1 MKNKRAFTLIELI
14 VVLVILA
21 IIALIVTPLVLNII
35 DKVTDSANKRSID
48 AYGKAIELA
57 MQSYKLEHGKFTYDI
72 NELNIEYSGN
82 KVECDEITLN
92 ENGSVFITK
101 CKIDGEYVEDEKTSD
116 GYYQYGGVI
125 FDYAI
130 GDIVTYNNMK
140 YYVISNSN
148 PSIDYVTLLK
158 AEPLTVDEVNTYG
171 VGHVNMYVTYNTSSS
186 YYQKVY
192 NQNGYGGMAYYSSAT
207 CGYPT
212 AGSSSGYTTTGCTIE
227 YAQSEIKY
235 VVDSWA
241 SDKLKSADLKE
252 DSLGYKARLITF
264 EELTTNLG
272 YDKNAGGCI
281 QPSTNG
287 DTTPE
292 WVYNSKY
299 YYWTI
304 SPYQDSSV
312 SVWIVGSS
320 GSLGSYG
327 INVSSSNGAVRPV
340 INLRKS
346 AIE

>member
-1 MKNKRAFTLIELI
+1 MKKIKKRGFTLIELI

-35 DKVTDSANKRSID
+35 DKAKDSANKRSID

-57 MQSYKLEHGKFTYDI
+57 MQSYKLEHGKFTYDV
-72 NELNIEYSGN
+72 NDLNIEYSGN

-101 CKIDGEYVEDEKTSD
+101 CKIDGEYIEDEKTDD
-116 GYYQYGGVI
+116 GYYQYGDVI

-130 GDIVTYNNMK
+130 GDIITYNNIK
-140 YYVISNSN
+140 FYVISNSN

-171 VGHVNMYVTYNTSSS
+171 VGHVNRYTSSS
-186 YYQKVY
+186 VGTAY
-192 NQNGYGGMAYYSSAT
+192 NYNGYGSMAYYSSTT
-207 CGYPT
+207 CGWVN
-212 AGSSSGYTTTGCTIE
+212 SSWVETGCTKE

-235 VVDSWA
+235 VVDNWA
-241 SDKLKSADLKE
+241 SDKFQASDLKE
-252 DSLGYKARLITF
+252 DNLGYKARLITF

-272 YDKNAGGCI
+272 YDKNAGGTI
-281 QPSTNG
+281 LSSTNG
-287 DTTPE
+287 DTPD
-292 WVYNSKY
+292 WVYNSNY
-299 YYWTI
+299 SYWTM
-304 SPYQDSSV
+304 SQYQDSSDT
-312 SVWIVGSS
+312 VWLVFYS
-320 GSLGSYG
+320 GNLNYFGVYTYG
-327 INVSSSNGAVRPV
+327 NDAVRPV